1 MIALIGFFVFLV
13 FSMID
18 FLRGVKQDELLVNDV
33 KRLENDRSVLLDRI
47 SDLEKELRDVKI
59 ERNIYKDFVDD
70 FYNKLNIEDS
80 DYE

>member
-1 MIALIGFFVFLV
+1 MLALIGFFVFLG
-13 FSMID
+13 FSVID
-18 FLRGVKQDELLVNDV
+18 FLRGVKQDELLVSNV

-70 FYNKLNIEDS
+70 FYNKLKIEEIDN
-80 DYE
+80 E